1 MNNIENCL
9 QNKIAT
15 SNNKLQPTIFRAIL
29 NLFKKGFSQITARMV
44 KEECIK
50 IDQNTDWNQRLNA
63 ICNSMERTIEC
74 GVRIISENKPHNDF
88 TISFDDNGNNLEFST
103 PKKTPPQAE
112 INKKDATPKDSH
124 QNSSID
130 EKIDDKLR
138 LLDWEELKNNQ
149 TPKLLII
156 GCCDAKSHQPIN
168 LTNSGK
174 SNFSFGNNI
183 DILRKLRFE
192 YYKKLPNSY
201 FTNAK
206 KKRNK
211 EIVDKSYFMNCL
223 NENNR
228 RKALEVYGSNGS
240 PFYKP
245 DMKELYETKIKNS
258 NLHLLIVSGLYGII
272 KHDDYI
278 NDYHLKIKKGK
289 EGFWGD
295 KLSMAIQDYIKINEI
310 DNNNVIY
317 SLSNEYKLNLNPKL
331 SQWKDIWIVCA
342 KDSKTENLINS
353 AKCVS
358 RFLNELP

>member
-1 MNNIENCL
+1 MPRINEHTFRLENIDYKLTYYRNDKPIIQINENLFIGNKTALLKKYILHIGLNLNLNNLTPQKLSDIILNHFTKEKSTNGLINIE
-9 QNKIAT
+9 
-15 SNNKLQPTIFRAIL
+15 
-29 NLFKKGFSQITARMV
+29 
-44 KEECIK
+44 
-50 IDQNTDWNQRLNA
+50 DY
-63 ICNSMERTIEC
+63 
-74 GVRIISENKPHNDF
+74 
-88 TISFDDNGNNLEFST
+88 NLEKIS
-103 PKKTPPQAE
+103 PKKSNPK
-112 INKKDATPKDSH
+112 NSTPKDSNH
-124 QNSSID
+124 NSYID
-130 EKIDDKLR
+130 KEIAKKLE
-138 LLDWEELKNNQ
+138 LLDWEKLKNHQ

-156 GCCDAKSHQPIN
+156 GCCDAKSNQPIN
-168 LTNSGK
+168 LPNSGK

-183 DILRKLRFE
+183 DILRKLRIE

-295 KLSMAIQDYIKINEI
+295 ELSMAIQDYIKINEI

-317 SLSNEYKLNLNPKL
+317 SLSNEYKLNLNPTL
-331 SQWKDIWIVCA
+331 PQWQNIWIVGNIG
-342 KDSKTENLINS
+342 SKMVNS
-353 AKCVS
+353 KYSAECVS
-358 RFLNELP
+358 RLLNELP